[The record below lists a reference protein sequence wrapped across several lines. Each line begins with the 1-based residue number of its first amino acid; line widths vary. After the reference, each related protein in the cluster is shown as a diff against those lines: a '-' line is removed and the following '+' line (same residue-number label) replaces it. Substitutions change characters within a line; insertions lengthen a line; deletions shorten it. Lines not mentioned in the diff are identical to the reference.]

1 MFPYLFGIIALE
13 YSLELGLGWTPG
25 FYWELRLSWPGCKAL
40 SFETILFISHMNTGT
55 VSSAALCHQSGSFLQ
70 LQNGKQ
76 HLLQTHLASP
86 AASTLQLR
94 APMGVAAGHDLTGSV
109 WCGKWC
115 YTVKQSPP
123 QEAISALSFK
133 TIWTWFCLHLPLTKS
148 SEYHFFSSQLPVFV
162 SPPFCSFIE
171 AAQFSPGQLTVS
183 LFHYPSWQHFSSVQG
198 VQPFKHRFCRLFSSN
213 LLI

>member
-1 MFPYLFGIIALE
+1 
-13 YSLELGLGWTPG
+13 
-25 FYWELRLSWPGCKAL
+25 
-40 SFETILFISHMNTGT
+40 MNTGT
-55 VSSAALCHQSGSFLQ
+55 VSSTALCHQSGSFLQ

-115 YTVKQSPP
+115 YTVKQSSP

-133 TIWTWFCLHLPLTKS
+133 MIWTCFCLHLPLTKS
-148 SEYHFFSSQLPVFV
+148 SEYHFFSSQLPVFL
-162 SPPFCSFIE
+162 SPPFHSFIE
-171 AAQFSPGQLTVS
+171 ASQFSPGQL
-183 LFHYPSWQHFSSVQG
+183 FPSSIILHASTSQKSRVYN
-198 VQPFKHRFCRLFSSN
+198 LSN
-213 LLI
+213 TAFVDILAQIS